1 MRLKDLTLREK
12 VYRTFI
18 LNVKRMRG
26 EGTLKELF
34 DKYPI
39 GGLYFSKGP
48 AEGLIEA
55 VPGDT
60 STRHDF
66 VKKCKKA
73 SKYPLVVCADGA
85 TIGAGRQ
92 AVPAPS
98 APPRFPAMS

>member
-1 MRLKDLTLREK
+1 MNLRDLTLREK

-66 VKKCKKA
+66 VKKCKIH
-73 SKYPLVVCADGA
+73 LFQE
-85 TIGAGRQ
+85 GR
-92 AVPAPS
+92 VKELTDFGVYV
-98 APPRFPAMS
+98 RI